1 MSTTESQVD
10 WAMIDFVNAEN
21 HLEKCRWQ
29 ITNKALGNL
38 NLSRS
43 FYICPSGASV
53 LMSYQH
59 QSSTGS
65 AAPTAHL
72 TL

>member
-10 WAMIDFVNAEN
+10 QAMIDFVNAEN
-21 HLEKCRWQ
+21 HLEKCRRQ

-65 AAPTAHL
+65 AAPAAHL